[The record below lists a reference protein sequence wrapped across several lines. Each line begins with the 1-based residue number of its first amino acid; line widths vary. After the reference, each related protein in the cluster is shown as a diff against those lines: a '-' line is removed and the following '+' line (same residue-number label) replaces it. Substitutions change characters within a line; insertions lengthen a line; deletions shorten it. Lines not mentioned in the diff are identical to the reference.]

1 MWEILRQNYIILE
14 AKKFKKFNENYKE
27 FLSIFFKIEK
37 HEIFD
42 HLLILKK
49 REKYLGIQK

>member
-42 HLLILKK
+42 HLLILEKK
-49 REKYLGIQK
+49 EKYLGIQK

>member
-1 MWEILRQNYIILE
+1 MWEVLKQNYIILKTE
-14 AKKFKKFNENYKE
+14 KFKRFNKNYKE

-42 HLLILKK
+42 HLVILKK
-49 REKYLGIQK
+49 KEKYLEIQK